1 MEIKKIK
8 YFLALKLSWKKW
20 DQKCWKEWEAVSN
33 GMFFYA
39 ATTEMKPEFGVFHLS
54 KNSME
59 DCTDWGKT

>member
-33 GMFFYA
+33 GTFFYA

-54 KNSME
+54 TNSME